1 MIKHAA
7 ALLLACACCAADAT
21 TPIYRCGR
29 EYTQTPCP
37 DGKLL
42 EASDPR
48 TAAQRAEAK
57 RAAAK
62 ERQLAADMERD
73 RRAKAAA
80 NPPSQA
86 AGFSAKPAPSAPAA
100 SAPKQKKKR
109 AKAKPVE
116 GADFKAVE
124 PAKPKSE
131 RK

>member
-1 MIKHAA
+1 MIKPLA
-7 ALLLACACCAADAT
+7 ALLLALAGCAADAA

-37 DGKLL
+37 GGKLL
-42 EASDPR
+42 EASDPH

-57 RAAAK
+57 RVAAK

-73 RRAKAAA
+73 RRAQAAA

-86 AGFSAKPAPSAPAA
+86 ASLTAKPAPSAPAA
-100 SAPKQKKKR
+100 SAPKHKKKR
-109 AKAKPVE
+109 AQAKPLE
-116 GADFKAVE
+116 GTDFKAVE

>member
-7 ALLLACACCAADAT
+7 ALLLALAGCAADAA

-57 RAAAK
+57 RVAAK

-73 RRAKAAA
+73 RRAQAAV

-100 SAPKQKKKR
+100 SAPKPKKKR
-109 AKAKPVE
+109 AKTKPPE
-116 GADFKAVE
+116 GVDFKAVE
-124 PAKPKSE
+124 PAKPKAE
-131 RK
+131 RR